1 MRLLYATQFEVASLE
16 NAKLPAKREDVL
28 NVVSSWISEWYLSR
42 KNLQIDLPRVT
53 ACLNPASG
61 HDLAVSANLARSENV
76 SHTVI
81 SWSYPDENDGNL
93 FWSSRIELA
102 EFRELTEFSFQ
113 LQFDSMQYVIAP
125 VEFTLRRP
133 RIIGAMLRQFN
144 CTCGDA
150 RLSNEPREVTAAGM
164 AGFIQRIESRP
175 RRLPIILVSRTAK
188 SGRFLVD
195 PGALAEQLAGIA
207 EIYYLVDKWAAF
219 ALSNSI
225 GEHYRCFDG
234 AVRVYWP
241 DFDSAG
247 APFSPIYLPDK
258 INRLDGRL
266 GDTLFRQLA
275 GISAF
280 RHATGPVITDA
291 VELLDNERRSELEEV
306 KAAARDRGDLDELL
320 VLADQENAQLSDQNR
335 RLQQENESL
344 KANVALARENFR
356 AMSLAA
362 ATPEEEADSP
372 ETSQEASAI
381 DPSSVGDAVLS
392 AKTEFADTLTFLD
405 SALNSA
411 MDSPFEQP
419 RKASQAFLAMHEVCL
434 GWRESIRTGKSMGSF
449 DQAFERKG
457 FEYKP
462 RESVTSKGKWGE
474 EYEATYDGRKVSI
487 EPHLALGKGG
497 PKTCL
502 RIHFYVDREKQRF
515 VIAHAGRHKTN
526 TSS

>member
-1 MRLLYATQFEVASLE
+1 MRLLYATQFEVASLD
-16 NAKLPAKREDVL
+16 NSMLPAKREDVL
-28 NVVSSWISEWYLSR
+28 NVVSSWIAEWYLSR
-42 KNLQIDLPRVT
+42 KNVQIDFPRVT
-53 ACLNPASG
+53 ASLSPAPG
-61 HDLAVSANLARSENV
+61 HDLAVSASLAKNQNV

-81 SWSYPDENDGNL
+81 SWSYPDENEGNL
-93 FWSSRIELA
+93 FWNSRIELA

-113 LQFDSMQYVIAP
+113 LQFDSIQYVIAP

-144 CTCGDA
+144 CTCGDT
-150 RLSNEPREVTAAGM
+150 RLSNEPREVTAVGM
-164 AGFIQRIESRP
+164 AEFIQGIESSR
-175 RRLPIILVSRTAK
+175 RRLPIILVSRTAN
-188 SGRFLVD
+188 SERFLVD
-195 PGALAEQLAGIA
+195 PGQLAEQLAGIA
-207 EIYYLVDKWAAF
+207 ETYYLMDKWAAF

-225 GEHYRCFDG
+225 GEAYRCFNG

-247 APFSPIYLPDK
+247 DPFAPIYLSDK
-258 INRLDGRL
+258 INQLNGRL
-266 GDTLFRQLA
+266 GDTLFRKLA

-280 RHATGPVITDA
+280 RYATGPVITDA
-291 VELLDNERRSELEEV
+291 VELLDNERRAELEEV

-320 VLADQENAQLSDQNR
+320 ALADRENVQLSYQNR

-344 KANVALARENFR
+344 KASLALARENFR
-356 AMSLAA
+356 VMSYAAA
-362 ATPEEEADSP
+362 ATEEEADSS
-372 ETSQEASAI
+372 ETSQEESAI
-381 DPSSVGDAVLS
+381 GPRSVGDAVLA
-392 AKTEFADTLTFLD
+392 AKTDFADTLTFLD
-405 SALNSA
+405 SALDSA

-419 RKASQAFLAMHEVCL
+419 RKAYQAFLAMQEVCF
-434 GWRESIRTGKSMGSF
+434 GWRESLRTGKSVGSF
-449 DQAFERKG
+449 EQAFEKKG

-474 EYEATYDGRKVSI
+474 EYEALYDGRKVSI

-502 RIHFYVDREKQRF
+502 RIHFYVDREKERF